1 MSEVTT
7 GGTQNALDKQV
18 GGGHYKRFVIQPV
31 EFCQKNKLGYCESN
45 VIKYVVRHQF
55 KNGVEDIKKA
65 IHYLEL
71 LLQLEYADAEKNS
84 Q

>member
-1 MSEVTT
+1 MDGSGIETKT
-7 GGTQNALDKQV
+7 PSALDKQV

-71 LLQLEYADAEKNS
+71 LLQLEYPDEK
-84 Q
+84 QT